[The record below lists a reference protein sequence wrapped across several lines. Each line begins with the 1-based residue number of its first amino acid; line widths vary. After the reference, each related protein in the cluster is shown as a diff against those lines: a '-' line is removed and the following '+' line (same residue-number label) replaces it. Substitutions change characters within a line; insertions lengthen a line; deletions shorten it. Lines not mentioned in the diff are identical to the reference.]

1 MVASSQKPAGD
12 VQRQAFTAVWPAY
25 SVVVLV
31 GIFCAVVGGLWV
43 FDHLVVGTPIDETAS
58 IVALATLLRVGT
70 IVVALGSVQRW
81 GMRLPKH
88 VVGVALWG
96 CAAAQ
101 LAYPAAATLIKLLA
115 LSGAIAIPDTG
126 VGNLSMQGWVH
137 LGAVLAVFGLPGAL
151 FVLAAISHAHRSG
164 LRPLGTPVV
173 GSVAG
178 VAALVLI
185 GVMIG

>member
-1 MVASSQKPAGD
+1 MVTSSQKAAGNI
-12 VQRQAFTAVWPAY
+12 QRQRFTAVWPAY
-25 SVVVLV
+25 TVVILV
-31 GIFCAVVGGLWV
+31 GIFCAVVGGLWA
-43 FDHLVVGTPIDETAS
+43 FDHLVVRTPIDENAS
-58 IVALATLLRVGT
+58 IVALATLLRLGT

-81 GMRLPKH
+81 GMRLPRY

-101 LAYPAAATLIKLLA
+101 LAYPAAATLIKMLVLLGVVE
-115 LSGAIAIPDTG
+115 LPDTG
-126 VGNLSMQGWVH
+126 VGNLSVQGWVH
-137 LGAVLAVFGLPGAL
+137 LGAVLTVFGLPGAL

-164 LRPLGTPVV
+164 LRSSWTPVM

-178 VAALVLI
+178 IAALILI